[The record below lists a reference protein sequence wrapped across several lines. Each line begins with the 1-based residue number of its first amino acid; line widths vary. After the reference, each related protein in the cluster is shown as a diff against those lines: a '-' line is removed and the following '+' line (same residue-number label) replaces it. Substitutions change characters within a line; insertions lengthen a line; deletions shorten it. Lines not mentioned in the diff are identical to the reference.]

1 MKESSRGVAME
12 IKQYDA
18 LLVAGEGKNSYKVHH
33 QHKAFLPIEG
43 KCVISYVIE
52 ALQGSESV
60 RSITITGQRD
70 ALLKH
75 LDADGINRTSPK
87 PIHILEQKRNLYE
100 NVWHSFLHTLPEGTS
115 ENELEN
121 SPYRDRTVL
130 VVPCDSPLITSHE
143 IDYFIQSSELENYD
157 LITGLTPE
165 KSLKPFYPEPGKPG
179 VQMAYLH
186 LKEQRYR
193 INNLHLVKPIRIG
206 NRHYVQQM
214 YQYRYQRNFKNVVL
228 FGWDLIGKDKKSR
241 YRYYIGL
248 LLGLFF
254 SWMNIKPLVRFFRS
268 WVPKKGLEESIS
280 NIMDTRFMG
289 LESPLPGAALDID
302 NARDYEAIKLRFHDW
317 QAYLHRLYDLYPLPL
332 TRQDKA
338 PRTVNTTTRK
348 SSSGVPIPQMDARTT

>member
-1 MKESSRGVAME
+1 MKESSRDVAME
-12 IKQYDA
+12 LNQYDA
-18 LLVAGEGKNSYKVHH
+18 LLVAGEGKNSYKVYH

-52 ALQGSESV
+52 ALQGAESV

-75 LDADGINRTSPK
+75 LDADGINRVSPK

-100 NVWHSFLHTLPEGTS
+100 NVWHSFLHTLPEEIPES
-115 ENELEN
+115 EQGN
-121 SPYRDRTVL
+121 SPYRDRAVL

-143 IDYFIQSSELENYD
+143 IDYFILNSDLEHYD

-165 KSLKPFYPEPGKPG
+165 KNLMPFYSEPEKPG

-193 INNLHLVKPIRIG
+193 INNLHLVKPILIG

-228 FGWDLIGKDKKSR
+228 FGWEIIGKDKKNR

-254 SWMNIKPLVRFFRS
+254 SWMNIKPLVRYFRS

-280 NIMDTRFMG
+280 NIMDTRFTG

-302 NARDYEAIKLRFHDW
+302 NAQDYEAIKLRFQDW
-317 QAYLHRLYDLYPLPL
+317 QADLHRLSDLYPLPL
-332 TRQDKA
+332 TRRNKA
-338 PRTVNTTTRK
+338 PWTVKTTSRK
-348 SSSGVPIPQMDARTT
+348 PSSGVSIPQVDARTT